1 MAKQLIFYLSF
12 VLFLVPPPALGNYY
26 SNCTVGDSPGKASC
40 IIVCRDLFKV
50 CRVTFYDP

>member
-12 VLFLVPPPALGNYY
+12 VLFLVPPPALGDYY

-40 IIVCRDLFKV
+40 VIVCRDLKNV
-50 CRVTFYDP
+50 A

>member
-12 VLFLVPPPALGNYY
+12 VLFLVPPHALGNYN

-40 IIVCRDLFKV
+40 VIVFV
-50 CRVTFYDP
+50 I